1 MNRLRK
7 QTDKHV
13 GTSSR
18 VPPKIPVIPIKR
30 YGRFFLQ
37 TLTKLLHAL
46 TLEQLQG
53 VCFLHKTK
61 GHVP

>member
-18 VPPKIPVIPIKR
+18 VPQKIPGHTHKKVWP
-30 YGRFFLQ
+30 FFL
-37 TLTKLLHAL
+37 TNPYKILTCLDL
-46 TLEQLQG
+46 G
-53 VCFLHKTK
+53 VTSRCMLSA
-61 GHVP
+61 

>member
-18 VPPKIPVIPIKR
+18 VPKNTGHTHKKGMAAFSYKP
-30 YGRFFLQ
+30 LQ
-37 TLTKLLHAL
+37 NPYL
-46 TLEQLQG
+46 
-53 VCFLHKTK
+53 
-61 GHVP
+61 P

>member
-13 GTSSR
+13 SAGSR
-18 VPPKIPVIPIKR
+18 VSKKISVIPVKR

-46 TLEQLQG
+46 TLE
-53 VCFLHKTK
+53 
-61 GHVP
+61 

>member
-18 VPPKIPVIPIKR
+18 VPQKIPVIPIKR
-30 YGRFFLQ
+30 YGRFL
-37 TLTKLLHAL
+37 LKNRTKYLIAF
-46 TLEQLQG
+46 TMEENKC
-53 VCFLHKTK
+53 VFFMHKTK

>member
-37 TLTKLLHAL
+37 TLTKSLLAL
-46 TLEQLQG
+46 TLE
-53 VCFLHKTK
+53 
-61 GHVP
+61 

>member
-18 VPPKIPVIPIKR
+18 VPLKIPVIPIKM

-37 TLTKLLHAL
+37 TLTKSLLAL
-46 TLEQLQG
+46 TLE
-53 VCFLHKTK
+53 
-61 GHVP
+61 

>member
-18 VPPKIPVIPIKR
+18 VPPKIPVIPIKGMAVFS
-30 YGRFFLQ
+30 YKPLQ
-37 TLTKLLHAL
+37 NPYL
-46 TLEQLQG
+46 
-53 VCFLHKTK
+53 
-61 GHVP
+61 P